1 MNLARLAIDNSRITI
16 IGIVFVV
23 VVGITTY
30 LSYPSAEDPSIEI
43 RNASVTASYPGMSA
57 ERIEDLIAVPLEAAM
72 REIAE
77 IDEITS
83 TSKTGSVKLKL
94 SIRDDVADLDP
105 VFQDIRNKAGDV
117 KPSLPQG
124 TQGLTVNDE
133 EGLTA
138 IATIALWSDGFS
150 LAEMRDV
157 ARDARDR
164 LYTLK
169 GIRKIQ
175 ILGVQEERIY
185 LELEPSKLA
194 EFGVSP
200 QQIFGA
206 LEEQNIIE
214 PGGEVVAGGRTV
226 ILEPSGNLDSVDEI
240 GAVVFRIPNTDRVLR
255 LDELVSIRRDY
266 ADPPSL
272 PSFYNDRPAIILSVS
287 TVEGTNNVEFGARL
301 TAMLDDIEQD
311 LPIGYVFDYASFQ
324 PELIEQAVSSAVSN
338 VYQTLAIVLAVVMLF
353 LGIRT
358 GLIVGSFVP
367 LTMLLGILAMRYFEV
382 ELQRMSIA
390 AMIIA
395 LGLLV
400 DNGIVV
406 AEDIRV
412 RMERGADRIKAATE
426 SAQSLAIPLLTSSM
440 TTVFAF
446 LPMLLTEGEAGDYI
460 RSLAQV
466 VAILLLGSWFLSM
479 TVTPAMCVWFMK
491 VTPISGASAAAAP
504 EPAYD
509 GTLYLIYRRLL
520 GLMLRWRLAVVG
532 GLAGILVLAVMAL
545 GTVKT
550 EFFPLGDRNQLLVYL
565 DFEAGTDIR
574 ESQRELRKLTA
585 WLADKETN
593 PEITSHVAYV
603 GYGGP
608 RFFLALSPVDPDPQR
623 GFALINT
630 RTVDDVTAVLNR
642 VNRFLDSNLP
652 GARADAKRM
661 WFGSTEPGIVEI
673 RLIGPDGEALFGA
686 AQGIMDAFHGVPG
699 TVGIKQDWE
708 NKILKLVVDVDQT
721 RARRAG
727 VTSKDV
733 ANSLNATFAGLEIS
747 DYREGDKIIPI
758 IVRGTEAIRFSLAGL
773 QRAQVYSS
781 ATDTFVTLGQVA
793 KIRPEWRFSRIERR
807 DQQRTLSVQA
817 RNPDL
822 SSPVLYAAIEPV
834 LQTLKLP
841 AGHRWEVAGEIAD
854 QADANEKLFALLP
867 LALSGIIVLLVG
879 QFNSFRKGGIILS
892 TIPLILIGGTVGLI
906 VMNAPYGF
914 MVLLGFFSLA
924 GILINNGIVL
934 IDRIE
939 TEQQGGRDPLDAVVT
954 ACLARLRPIVMTTLT
969 TVLGLIPLILFGG
982 ALFYGMAS
990 VIAFGLVL
998 ATVITLGFVP
1008 VMYTLLFGIS
1018 TRTAASVTAL
1028 PADRGQEKAG

>member
-1 MNLARLAIDNSRITI
+1 MNLARLAIDNSRITL
-16 IGIVFVV
+16 IGIAFVV
-23 VVGITTY
+23 LVGITTY
-30 LSYPSAEDPSIEI
+30 LSYPSAEDPSIKI
-43 RNASVTASYPGMSA
+43 RSASVTASFPGMSA
-57 ERIEDLIAVPLEAAM
+57 ERVEDLIAVPLESAM

-83 TSKTGSVKLKL
+83 TSKTGSVKLNL
-94 SIRDDVADLDP
+94 TIRDEISDLDP
-105 VFQDIRNKAGDV
+105 VFQDIRNKAADV
-117 KPSLPQG
+117 KSSLPEG
-124 TQGLTVNDE
+124 TQGPTVNDE

-150 LAEMRDV
+150 MAEMRDV
-157 ARDARDR
+157 ARDTRDL

-169 GIRKIQ
+169 GVKKIQ
-175 ILGVQEERIY
+175 ILGVQEERVY
-185 LELEPSKLA
+185 LELEPAKLA

-206 LEEQNIIE
+206 LEQQNIIE
-214 PGGEVVAGGRTV
+214 PGGEIVAGGRTV

-240 GAVVFRIPNTDRVLR
+240 GAVVFNIPNTDRVLR
-255 LDELVSIRRDY
+255 LDEVVTIRRGY
-266 ADPPSL
+266 ADPPRL
-272 PSFYNDRPAIILSVS
+272 PAFYNDRPAIILSVS
-287 TVEGTNNVEFGARL
+287 TIDGTNNVEFGAQL
-301 TAMLDDIEQD
+301 TALLDRIEQD
-311 LPIGYVFDYASFQ
+311 LPIGYVFDYATFQ
-324 PELIEQAVSSAVSN
+324 PDLIEDAVSNAVSN

-353 LGIRT
+353 LGVRT

-367 LTMLLGILAMRYFEV
+367 LTMLLGILVMRYFEV

-412 RMERGADRIKAATE
+412 RMEKGADRIKAAAD
-426 SAQSLAIPLLTSSM
+426 SAQSLAIPLLTSSL
-440 TTVFAF
+440 TTIFAF
-446 LPMLLTEGEAGDYI
+446 MPMLLTDGGAGDYI

-466 VAILLLGSWFLSM
+466 VTILLLGSWFLSM
-479 TVTPAMCVWFMK
+479 TVTPAMCAWFMK
-491 VTPISGASAAAAP
+491 VTPTTGGTADKPS

-509 GTLYLIYRRLL
+509 GMMYVIYRRLL
-520 GLMLRWRLAVVG
+520 GLMLRGRLIVVG

-585 WLADKETN
+585 WLADEKIN

-630 RTVDDVTAVLNR
+630 KSVDDVTAVMDR
-642 VNRFLDSNLP
+642 VNAFLDSNLP
-652 GARADAKRM
+652 AARADAKRM
-661 WFGSTEPGIVEI
+661 WFGSTEPGVVEI
-673 RLIGPDGEALFGA
+673 RLIGPDGEVLSDRARK
-686 AQGIMDAFHGVPG
+686 IMDAFHTIPG

-708 NKILKLVVDVDQT
+708 NKILKLVIDVDQT

-727 VTSKDV
+727 VSSQDV
-733 ANSLNATFAGLEIS
+733 AASLNATFAGVEIS
-747 DYREGDKIIPI
+747 DYREGDKVIPI

-773 QRAQVYSS
+773 QRVQIYSS
-781 ATDTFVTLGQVA
+781 ATDSFVALEQVA
-793 KIRPEWRFSRIERR
+793 TIRPEWRFSRIERR
-807 DQQRTLSVQA
+807 DQQRTMSVQA
-817 RNPDL
+817 RNPGL
-822 SSPVLYAAIEPV
+822 PSPMLYAAIEATV
-834 LQTLKLP
+834 NKLDLP
-841 AGHRWEVAGEIAD
+841 AGHRWELGGEIAD
-854 QADANEKLFALLP
+854 QSEANGKLFGLLP
-867 LALSGIIVLLVG
+867 LALAGIIVLLVG
-879 QFNSFRKGGIILS
+879 QFNSFRKGGIILA
-892 TIPLILIGGTVGLI
+892 TIPLILIGGTIGLI
-906 VMNAPYGF
+906 VMGAPYGF

-934 IDRIE
+934 IDRIQ
-939 TEQQGGRDPLDAVVT
+939 TEEKAGREPLEAVVT

-969 TVLGLIPLILFGG
+969 TVLGLVPLILFGG

-998 ATVITLGFVP
+998 ATILTLGFVP

-1018 TRTAASVTAL
+1018 TRNAAGLTAL
-1028 PADRGQEKAG
+1028 PAKK